1 MVIYPVSILTSLTK
15 KKTTKTSF
23 FPLTGSVPGLN
34 TFVSKS
40 PLGGQWDSAAVVG
53 SAFRKTLLGRLT
65 QLRRMTIKKAEYQRI
80 DAFKLWCWRG
90 LENLLDCKDIQPIN
104 PKENQ
109 SWVFIG
115 STDAEAEPL
124 ILWPPDV
131 KNWLIWKDP
140 DAGKDWRWEEKGM
153 TEDEMARWHHQL
165 DGHEFE

>member
-15 KKTTKTSF
+15 KKNKTKTSF

-53 SAFRKTLLGRLT
+53 SAFRKALLGRLT

-80 DAFKLWCWRG
+80 DAFKLWCWRR
-90 LENLLDCKDIQPIN
+90 LESLLDCKDIQPIN

-115 STDAEAEPL
+115 STDAEAEPPR
-124 ILWPPDV
+124 LWPPAG

-140 DAGKDWRWEEKGM
+140 DVGKDWRQEKKGM
-153 TEDEMARWHHQL
+153 T
-165 DGHEFE
+165 